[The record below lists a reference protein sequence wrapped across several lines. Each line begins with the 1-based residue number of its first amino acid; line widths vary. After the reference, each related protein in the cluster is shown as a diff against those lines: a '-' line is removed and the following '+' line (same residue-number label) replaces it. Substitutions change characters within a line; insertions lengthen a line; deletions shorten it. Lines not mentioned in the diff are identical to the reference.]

1 MKPSAPSADSRARAS
16 PRTTGEALARLVT
29 ALCRLARQGL
39 ARKDRR
45 HDGVHRVRKAIRSL
59 RAVLALAHET
69 LGGPAEPIDRALQ
82 QFARSLSMLRD
93 SHVSV
98 ATARSLATDEEKQ
111 AWLDVAARLDTRCE
125 HRLAHTLARD
135 PGFAKRRARL
145 ARISKALAALPW
157 NKVERRS
164 LQHALIEGE
173 LRVAKAERKAKT
185 KMTADRLH
193 RWRRQVRRLRMQVDI
208 MRRIEAC
215 PGPLRKMQ
223 EERIGQL
230 KKRTD
235 LLGRRQD
242 LEVLA
247 QLLPQVS
254 EASNRV
260 ALRSRLQ
267 QEVAELD
274 SST

>member
-1 MKPSAPSADSRARAS
+1 MKSTAPSAERAPGAS
-16 PRTTGEALARLVT
+16 PRTTGEALAHLVA

-39 ARKDRR
+39 ARKERL

-59 RAVLALAHET
+59 RAVLALAHEA
-69 LGGPAEPIDRALQ
+69 LGEPAAPIDRALQ
-82 QFARSLSMLRD
+82 QLARSLSRLRD
-93 SHVSV
+93 AHVAV
-98 ATARSLATDEEKQ
+98 ATARSLATGAEKQ

-125 HRLAHTLARD
+125 RRLARTLAQD

-157 NKVERRS
+157 YRVGRRS
-164 LQHALIEGE
+164 LEHALVEGE
-173 LRVAKAERKAKT
+173 LRVAKAERKAK
-185 KMTADRLH
+185 KEMTAQRLH
-193 RWRRQVRRLRMQVDI
+193 RWRRRARRLRMQVDA
-208 MRRIEAC
+208 MRRIEVC
-215 PGPLRKMQ
+215 PKTLRKMQ
-223 EERIGQL
+223 HERVEHL

-254 EASNRV
+254 DMSNRD
-260 ALRSRLQ
+260 ALRCRLH
-267 QEVAELD
+267 QEIAELD
-274 SST
+274 ASA